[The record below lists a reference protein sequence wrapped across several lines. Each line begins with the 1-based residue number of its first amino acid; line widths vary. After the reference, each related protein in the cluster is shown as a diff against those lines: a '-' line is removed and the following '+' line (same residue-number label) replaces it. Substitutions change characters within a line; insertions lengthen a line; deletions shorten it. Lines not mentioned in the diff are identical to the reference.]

1 MVDPG
6 EGPLFLDQAEAQRDP
21 KNFFWDWTSPFSQGL
36 AVWGGGGGGGG
47 GVDGPPPPPPPSED
61 LNPPLGIWLVEVD
74 ERVAKYVISV
84 WEKA

>member
-6 EGPLFLDQAEAQRDP
+6 EGPLFLDQAEARRDQ
-21 KNFFWDWTSPFSQGL
+21 KNFFWDWTSPYSQGL
-36 AVWGGGGGGGG
+36 
-47 GVDGPPPPPPPSED
+47 DDFLPPLSPPPPSES

>member
-6 EGPLFLDQAEAQRDP
+6 EGPLFLDQAEARRDQ
-21 KNFFWDWTSPFSQGL
+21 KNFFET
-36 AVWGGGGGGGG
+36 
-47 GVDGPPPPPPPSED
+47 GPPPILRVWMTAPPSPPPPSES

>member
-6 EGPLFLDQAEAQRDP
+6 EGPLFLDQAEARRDQ
-21 KNFFWDWTSPFSQGL
+21 KNFFWDWTSPFSPGL
-36 AVWGGGGGGGG
+36 GDWGGGSGGR
-47 GVDGPPPPPPPSED
+47 PPPPPSED